1 MIAHSLF
8 PLDQCAP
15 KEYNALMIVIRR
27 LLWDS
32 WNKETSHE

>member
-1 MIAHSLF
+1 MTVHSLF
-8 PLDQCAP
+8 PLDQCTP
-15 KEYNALMIVIRR
+15 LEYTVHMIVIRR